1 MADMTVVTYG
11 GGEFL
16 KNVFDSVA
24 MLFNGGKGGLIQ
36 PVMMIAA
43 SISAV
48 WAFSKAFFSSSIDA
62 LFYRFFLPLLVIPHL
77 LMVPTASVKIEDII
91 KDKSYKVDNVPL
103 LLAKIAETMSTI
115 GYEFTKKIEDVMHTP
130 NNLTYNKTGMIFGGE
145 TSLSFLDYRL
155 TNTALEK
162 NLGRFS
168 RQCVMYDLALGLY
181 SIDDLKKST
190 DLWGFLKQNTSKVR
204 MIRYVTG
211 EGKQSSKRSMYLNC
225 QEALDKMSLL
235 FDDEKSYYAKH
246 EMFKHLPLTF
256 QALTKVQKT
265 SEELISQQLM
275 MSVLSDEFSPSKFA
289 SLRAASQQRST
300 YETMGSLAGSFT
312 LYARATIESII
323 YASFVFMAAFA
334 LLPGGTTFIL
344 WWFKLVIW
352 IQLWPPMFAIINYIM
367 LSAAPTS
374 SESIMRGLSESQC
387 GLSIFTSVG
396 LQDLHANISAMT
408 GYLSASVAVITF
420 GIVQG
425 GFHSFGQI
433 ASSMM
438 SPAHSATTTA
448 AAELSSGNL
457 SYSNVSFGQ
466 MSHQNTTALQTN
478 TAANLSSG
486 YFTENQGTQ
495 STTYSGNEAVFNQGS
510 SNLIDSINADRVV
523 GENLQKA
530 HQVAETQM
538 SAAQMNFTESVSNH
552 SREMSDLTHHLAQ
565 SSNLSQSISEREA
578 VDVQSSARYLVS
590 QAESFGSQYG
600 LSDRQSSEALMSASV
615 STGVGLGSILPSA
628 HFDGRWNKGVSSLS
642 DEALNTAKNIVLS
655 EDFQTNY
662 QKVQDFAKSTAA
674 SSLTDE
680 GARYVDG
687 FTRSLD
693 EVRTS
698 QEQLSNSLTQMNQ
711 VSENISWAENNS
723 HSFKKLLNQDFIQ
736 WATEKYAYEG
746 GFSKVQEVLGSSN
759 SSEKDALYSEF
770 SQKYIPQGL
779 PTSSFA
785 SPSSAFEG
793 GSVPSLSKELERAS
807 IQAAA
812 SNDRASFGVQNPIS
826 TSLNSLESKLNQNT
840 QQMDHKFNGTQRKI
854 SESLDQLQTEISDK
868 NEKTHIGRLVN
879 SAIGSSNTVSS
890 PNGPYAKLMGT
901 AVSDPLKPSIYERL
915 TGTGSQNKNEN
926 LAGKYQNKEQPFWAQ
941 ANDAE

>member
-11 GGEFL
+11 GAEFL
-16 KNVFDSVA
+16 KNVFNSVA
-24 MLFNGGKGGLIQ
+24 MLFNGGKGGIIQ
-36 PVMMIAA
+36 PIMIVTSSIAA
-43 SISAV
+43 IYI
-48 WAFSKAFFSSSIDA
+48 FTKALFTSSIEI
-62 LFYRFFLPLLVIPHL
+62 LFTRFFLPLLIIPYFL
-77 LMVPTASVKIEDII
+77 LVPTCSVKIEDII
-91 KDKSYKVDNVPL
+91 KNKSYTVDHVPL
-103 LLAKIAETMSTI
+103 VLAKVAEYTSTV
-115 GYEFTKKIEDVMHTP
+115 GYQITHAIESVMHTP
-130 NNLTYNKTGMIFGGE
+130 NDLTYNKTGMIFGGE

-204 MIRYVTG
+204 MIRYVTD

-225 QEALDKMSLL
+225 QEALDKMAPL
-235 FDDEKSYYAKH
+235 FNNEKSYYAKH
-246 EMFKHLPLTF
+246 ELFKHLPLTF
-256 QALTKVQKT
+256 QALTKLQKT
-265 SEELISQQLM
+265 NEDLISQQLM

-300 YETMGSLAGSFT
+300 YETMGSIAGSFT

-396 LQDLHANISAMT
+396 LQDLHANISALT
-408 GYLSASVAVITF
+408 GYFSAGVAVITF

-438 SPAHSATTTA
+438 SPAYSATTTA

-486 YFTENQGTQ
+486 FFTENQGTQ
-495 STTYSGNEAVFNQGS
+495 STTYSGNDAIFNQGN

-538 SAAQMNFTESVSNH
+538 SASQMNFTESVSNH
-552 SREMSDLTHHLAQ
+552 SREMSDLTQHLAK
-565 SSNLSQSISEREA
+565 SSNFSESLSEREA
-578 VDVQSSARYLVS
+578 VDIQNSARYLVS

-615 STGVGLGSILPSA
+615 STGSIGLGSILPSA
-628 HFDGRWNKGVSSLS
+628 QFDGRWNKGVSSLS
-642 DEALNTAKNIVLS
+642 DEALNTAKNIVSS

-662 QKVQDFAKSTAA
+662 QKIQDFAKSTSA

-693 EVRTS
+693 EVQTS

-759 SSEKDALYSEF
+759 SSEKDALYTEF

-779 PTSSFA
+779 PTGSFA

-812 SNDRASFGVQNPIS
+812 SNDRASFSSQNPIS

-879 SAIGSSNTVSS
+879 SAIGSSNNVSS
-890 PNGPYAKLMGT
+890 QNGPYAKLMGT
-901 AVSDPLKPSIYERL
+901 AVPDPLKPSIYERL
-915 TGTGSQNKNEN
+915 TNSGSQQKNDN

-941 ANDAE
+941 ANEN